1 MFTTVIGSYPLS
13 YDEMGREAILQS
25 VADQLEAGI
34 DVVSDGQ
41 TRYDMIEYYARA
53 IDGYDYDGKSHVIRE
68 VGEGHADMLVED
80 LEVAKSVA
88 PRVKGIVT
96 GPITLVFSSLI
107 ESHYSG
113 YRDDRV
119 YMDTAEALLHIALEL
134 EKNGVA
140 WVQIDEPFL
149 SVGAPAK
156 VARRAVELIST
167 NLRVPVALH
176 VCGRVAPIF
185 RELLHWKGLT
195 MLSHAFMGDSNIELL
210 DFEETLSS
218 SRMLG
223 LGCIDTQSKRV
234 EEEAEIGKL
243 IQTATAKLSAER
255 LALHPD
261 CGLRMLP
268 RGVALEKMKRMCAA
282 AAQFR
287 AWSSGPNSGLTQ
299 WAEKGHPG
307 P

>member
-53 IDGYDYDGKSHVIRE
+53 IDGFTYDGKSHVVKE
-68 VGEGHADMLVED
+68 VGQGHADALLED
-80 LEVAKSVA
+80 LEVAKSAA

-107 ESHYSG
+107 EGHYSG

-119 YMDTAEALLHIALEL
+119 YMDTAEALLDIALEL

-140 WVQIDEPFL
+140 WLQIDEPFL

-167 NLRVPVALH
+167 NLNVPVALH

-185 RELLHWKGLT
+185 RELLDWKGLT
-195 MLSHAFMGDSNIELL
+195 MLSHAFMGDNNVELL

-223 LGCIDTQSKRV
+223 LGCIDTKSNRI
-234 EEEAEIGKL
+234 EDEAEVANL
-243 IQTATAKLSAER
+243 IQTATAKLPAER

-261 CGLRMLP
+261 CGMRMLP
-268 RGVALEKMKRMCAA
+268 REVALEKMKRMCAA
-282 AAQFR
+282 LAHISA
-287 AWSSGPNSGLTQ
+287 
-299 WAEKGHPG
+299 
-307 P
+307 